1 LAALENRER
10 QKTLELILALNPAAD
25 SELYVKPLV
34 NLMWKSFPAEQMDI
48 ITRITSSKR
57 FGTLDARA
65 VKEDQNSPNEDEILG
80 RTRTAVQE
88 SSGPRLDVTYLR
100 PIVQLLL
107 TRAEYNAMKPWEE
120 QEIRKITSLYDTSR

>member
-1 LAALENRER
+1 M
-10 QKTLELILALNPAAD
+10 ALNPAAD

-34 NLMWKSFPAEQMDI
+34 NLMWKALPAEQMDV

-57 FGTLDARA
+57 FETLDAKA
-65 VKEDQNSPNEDEILG
+65 SKVSQNSLDEDEILE

-88 SSGPRLDVTYLR
+88 NSGPQLDVSYLR

-107 TRAEYNAMKPWEE
+107 TRAEYNVMKPWEE
-120 QEIRKITSLYDTSR
+120 QEIRKIALLYDISR